1 MKRMVE
7 EHSEHKLKAIWI
19 GFQDRIDRLQVFS
32 KKHGLESV
40 GFDRGNKVAT
50 SYGISYGAG
59 VIFINSSGMVQ
70 DRFAKGFSYQTIKE
84 NMGTII
90 TEADKDKSKDAN

>member
-1 MKRMVE
+1 MKRMVD
-7 EHSEHKLKAIWI
+7 EHSEHRLKAIWI

-32 KKHGLESV
+32 KKHKLKAV

-50 SYGISYGAG
+50 SFGISYGAG

-70 DRFAKGFSYQTIKE
+70 SRFSKGFSYQSIKE

-90 TEADKDKSKDAN
+90 PQ